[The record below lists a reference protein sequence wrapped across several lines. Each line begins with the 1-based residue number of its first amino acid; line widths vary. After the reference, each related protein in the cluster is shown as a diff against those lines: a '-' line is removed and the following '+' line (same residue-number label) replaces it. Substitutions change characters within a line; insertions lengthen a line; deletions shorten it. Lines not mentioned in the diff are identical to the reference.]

1 LIYNYQYNISIK
13 YFRRISMAA
22 QLGGQPITILREGTQ
37 RTTGSEAQRGNIM
50 AAKVVAS
57 AVRTTLGPKGMDKML
72 VNSAGQV
79 TITNDGATILDEMD
93 IKHPA
98 AKMVV
103 EVAKTQDDEV
113 GDGTTTAAILTGE
126 LLAKAEDLLDL
137 NVHSTTITAGYA
149 LAASKSHEILEG
161 LTSDISGDDE
171 DTLINIAG
179 TALTGKGAESSK
191 DILAP
196 LVVRAVKSIVK
207 KGVDGKDT
215 VDIKDIQIERRVE
228 GEMEDTELVEG
239 LIIDRTRTHQSMPKR
254 VVDPRIAILATP
266 IEVRSTEFKSEIT
279 LTGVTERR
287 AFIDREEEMIREV
300 VDKVINSG
308 ATAVFC
314 KKGVDDLARHYLAKA
329 GLFVIHRVNFK
340 QLKKLAECTNGRIIT
355 NLDELTPDDLGTAGI
370 VEEVMVGNGEM
381 IFIRDCPDKKTIS
394 IILRGGT
401 EQVVDN
407 LARAMHDA
415 LMVVGVVLEDGRVVA
430 GGGSPEIE
438 LALRLREYAA
448 SLKGREQLAV
458 NKFAEAIEV
467 IPTTLAETS
476 GLDHIDKLV
485 ELKSRHEAGEKYAGL
500 NVFANKIEDMKA
512 VGVVEPLKVK
522 LQAIDS
528 ASEAASMIL
537 RIDDVIAATKEQK
550 GPKQAPGL
558 KDYEV

>member
-1 LIYNYQYNISIK
+1 
-13 YFRRISMAA
+13 MAA

-37 RTTGSEAQRGNIM
+37 RTTGSEAQKGNIM

-126 LLAKAEDLLDL
+126 LLAKAEDLLDMH
-137 NVHSTTITAGYA
+137 VHSTTIVAGYA
-149 LAASKSHEILEG
+149 LAASKSHEILKE
-161 LTSDISGDDE
+161 LTTEISGDDE

-191 DILAP
+191 DILSP
-196 LVVRAVKSIVK
+196 LVVRAVKSIIK
-207 KGVDGKDT
+207 TGVDGKNT
-215 VDIKDIQIERRVE
+215 IDIKDIQIERRVE
-228 GEMEDTELVEG
+228 GEMDDTELVEG
-239 LIIDRTRTHQSMPKR
+239 MIIDRSRTHQSMPKR
-254 VVDPRIAILATP
+254 VVDPKIAILAAP
-266 IEVRSTEFKSEIT
+266 IEVRSMEFKSEIS
-279 LTGVTERR
+279 LTGVTQRR
-287 AFIDREEEMIREV
+287 AFIDREEQMIKEV

-314 KKGVDDLARHYLAKA
+314 KKGVDELARHYLAKA

-340 QLKKLAECTNGRIIT
+340 QLKKLAECTNGRIVT
-355 NLDELTPDDLGTAGI
+355 NLDELTSDDLGTAGV

-381 IFIRDCPDKKTIS
+381 IFIRDCPNEKIIS

-407 LARAMHDA
+407 LARAIHDA
-415 LMVVGVVLEDGRVVA
+415 LMVVGVVLEDGHVVA

-467 IPTTLAETS
+467 IPVTLAETS

-485 ELKSRHEAGEKYAGL
+485 ELKSSHEAGEKYAGL
-500 NVFANKIEDMKA
+500 NVFTNEIEDMKA
-512 VGVVEPLKVK
+512 AGVVEPLKVK

-558 KDYEV
+558 MDYEV

>member
-1 LIYNYQYNISIK
+1 
-13 YFRRISMAA
+13 MAA

-191 DILAP
+191 DVLAP
-196 LVVRAVKSIVK
+196 LVVRAVKSILK
-207 KGVDGKDT
+207 TGVDGKDT

-239 LIIDRTRTHQSMPKR
+239 LIIDRTRTHQSMPKQ
-254 VVDPRIAILATP
+254 VLDARIAILATP
-266 IEVRSTEFKSEIT
+266 IEVRSMEFKSEIT

-287 AFIDREEEMIREV
+287 AFIDREEQMIREV

-308 ATAVFC
+308 ANAVFC
-314 KKGVDDLARHYLAKA
+314 KKGVDELARHYLAKA
-329 GLFVIHRVNFK
+329 GIFVIHRVNFNE
-340 QLKKLAECTNGRIIT
+340 LKKLAECTNGRIIT
-355 NLDELTPDDLGTAGI
+355 NLDEMTPDDLGTAGV

-381 IFIRDCPDKKTIS
+381 IFIRNCPDKKTIS

-467 IPTTLAETS
+467 IPRTLAETS

-500 NVFANKIEDMKA
+500 NVFANEIEDMKA
-512 VGVVEPLKVK
+512 AGVVEPLKVK

>member
-1 LIYNYQYNISIK
+1 
-13 YFRRISMAA
+13 MAA

-215 VDIKDIQIERRVE
+215 VDIKDIRIERRVE

-254 VVDPRIAILATP
+254 VEDARIAILATP
-266 IEVRSTEFKSEIT
+266 IEVRSMEFKSEIT

-340 QLKKLAECTNGRIIT
+340 QLKKLAECTNGRIIN
-355 NLDELTPDDLGTAGI
+355 NLDELTPDDLGTAGV

-381 IFIRDCPDKKTIS
+381 IFIRDCPDKKIIS

>member
-1 LIYNYQYNISIK
+1 
-13 YFRRISMAA
+13 MAA
-22 QLGGQPITILREGTQ
+22 QLGGQPITILKQGTQ
-37 RTTGSEAQRGNIM
+37 RTTGSEAQKGNIM

-126 LLAKAEDLLDL
+126 LLSKAEDLLDM
-137 NVHSTTITAGYA
+137 NVHSTTIVAGYA

-179 TALTGKGAESSK
+179 TALTGKGAESSR
-191 DILAP
+191 DVLAP

-207 KGVDGKDT
+207 TGVDGKNT
-215 VDIKDIQIERRVE
+215 VDIKDIQMERRVE

-254 VVDPRIAILATP
+254 VVDPKIAILAAP
-266 IEVRSTEFKSEIT
+266 IEVRSMEFKSEIT

-287 AFIDREEEMIREV
+287 AFIDREEEMIKEV

-308 ATAVFC
+308 ANAIFC
-314 KKGVDDLARHYLAKA
+314 KKGVDELARHYLAKA

-340 QLKKLAECTNGRIIT
+340 QLKQLAECTNGRIVT
-355 NLDELTPDDLGTAGI
+355 NLDEMTPDDLGTAGV

-381 IFIRDCPDKKTIS
+381 IFIRDCPNKKTIS
-394 IILRGGT
+394 MILRGGT

-407 LARAMHDA
+407 LARAMNDA

-476 GLDHIDKLV
+476 GLDHIDKIV

-512 VGVVEPLKVK
+512 AGVVEPLKVK

-537 RIDDVIAATKEQK
+537 RIDDIIAATKEQK

>member
-1 LIYNYQYNISIK
+1 
-13 YFRRISMAA
+13 MAA
-22 QLGGQPITILREGTQ
+22 QLGGQPITILRQGTQ

-126 LLAKAEDLLDL
+126 LLSKAEDLLDL

-191 DILAP
+191 DVLAP

-207 KGVDGKDT
+207 TGVDGKDT
-215 VDIKDIQIERRVE
+215 VDIKDIQMERRVE

-287 AFIDREEEMIREV
+287 AFIDREEQMIREV

-308 ATAVFC
+308 ANAVFC
-314 KKGVDDLARHYLAKA
+314 KKGVDELARHYLAKA
-329 GLFVIHRVNFK
+329 GIFVIHRVNFNE
-340 QLKKLAECTNGRIIT
+340 LKKLAECTNGRIIT
-355 NLDELTPDDLGTAGI
+355 NLDEMTPDDLGTAGV

-500 NVFANKIEDMKA
+500 NVFANEIEDMKA
-512 VGVVEPLKVK
+512 AGVVEPLKVK

-537 RIDDVIAATKEQK
+537 RIDDIVAATKEQK

-558 KDYEV
+558 MDYEV

>member
-1 LIYNYQYNISIK
+1 
-13 YFRRISMAA
+13 MAA

-37 RTTGSEAQRGNIM
+37 RTTGSEAQKGNIM

-126 LLAKAEDLLDL
+126 LLAKAEDLLDMH
-137 NVHSTTITAGYA
+137 VHSTTIVAGYA
-149 LAASKSHEILEG
+149 LAASKSHEILKG
-161 LTSDISGDDE
+161 LTTEISGDDE

-191 DILAP
+191 DILSP
-196 LVVRAVKSIVK
+196 LVVRAVKSIIK
-207 KGVDGKDT
+207 TGVDGKNT
-215 VDIKDIQIERRVE
+215 IDIKDIQIERRVE
-228 GEMEDTELVEG
+228 GEMDDTELVEG
-239 LIIDRTRTHQSMPKR
+239 MIIDRSRTHQSMPKR
-254 VVDPRIAILATP
+254 VVDPKIAILAAP
-266 IEVRSTEFKSEIT
+266 IEVRSMEFKSEIS
-279 LTGVTERR
+279 LTGVTQRR
-287 AFIDREEEMIREV
+287 AFIDREEQMIKEV

-314 KKGVDDLARHYLAKA
+314 KKGVDELARHYLAKA

-340 QLKKLAECTNGRIIT
+340 QLKKLAECTNGRIVT
-355 NLDELTPDDLGTAGI
+355 NLDELTSDDLGTAGV

-381 IFIRDCPDKKTIS
+381 IFIRDCPNEKIIS

-407 LARAMHDA
+407 LARAIHDA
-415 LMVVGVVLEDGRVVA
+415 LMVVGVVLEDGHVVA

-467 IPTTLAETS
+467 IPITLAETS

-485 ELKSRHEAGEKYAGL
+485 ELKSSHEAGEKYAGL
-500 NVFANKIEDMKA
+500 NVFTNEIEDMKA
-512 VGVVEPLKVK
+512 AGVVEPLKVK

-558 KDYEV
+558 MDYEV

>member
-1 LIYNYQYNISIK
+1 
-13 YFRRISMAA
+13 MAA

-37 RTTGSEAQRGNIM
+37 RTTGSEAQKGNIM

-113 GDGTTTAAILTGE
+113 GDGTTSAAILTGE
-126 LLAKAEDLLDL
+126 LLSKAEDLLDM
-137 NVHSTTITAGYA
+137 NVHCTTITAGYA
-149 LAASKSHEILEG
+149 LASSKSHEILEG
-161 LTSDISGDDE
+161 LASDISGDDE

-191 DILAP
+191 DILSP
-196 LVVRAVKSIVK
+196 LVVKAVKSIIK
-207 KGVDGKDT
+207 TGVDGKDT

-228 GEMEDTELVEG
+228 GEMDDTELVEG

-254 VVDPRIAILATP
+254 VEDARIAILATP
-266 IEVRSTEFKSEIT
+266 IEVRSMEFKSEIT

-287 AFIDREEEMIREV
+287 AFIDREEQMVKEV

-329 GLFVIHRVNFK
+329 GIFVIHRVNFK
-340 QLKKLAECTNGRIIT
+340 QLKKLAECTNGRVIT
-355 NLDELTPDDLGTAGI
+355 NLDELTPDDLGTAGV

-381 IFIRDCPDKKTIS
+381 IFIRDCPDKKIIS

-438 LALRLREYAA
+438 LALRLREYAT

-485 ELKSRHEAGEKYAGL
+485 ELKSQHEAGEKYAGL
-500 NVFANKIEDMKA
+500 NVFANRIEDMKA
-512 VGVVEPLKVK
+512 AGVVEPLKVK

-537 RIDDVIAATKEQK
+537 RIDDIIAATKEQK

>member
-1 LIYNYQYNISIK
+1 
-13 YFRRISMAA
+13 MAA

-215 VDIKDIQIERRVE
+215 VDIKDIRIERRVE

-254 VVDPRIAILATP
+254 VEDARIAILATP
-266 IEVRSTEFKSEIT
+266 IEVRSMEFKSEIT

-355 NLDELTPDDLGTAGI
+355 NLDELTPDDLGTAGV

-381 IFIRDCPDKKTIS
+381 IFIRDCPDKKIIS

>member
-1 LIYNYQYNISIK
+1 
-13 YFRRISMAA
+13 MAA
-22 QLGGQPITILREGTQ
+22 QLGGQPTTILRQGTQ
-37 RTTGSEAQRGNIM
+37 RTTGSEAQKGNIM

-103 EVAKTQDDEV
+103 EVARTQDDEV
-113 GDGTTTAAILTGE
+113 GDGTTSAAILTGE
-126 LLAKAEDLLDL
+126 LLSKAEELLDM
-137 NVHSTTITAGYA
+137 NVHSTTITAGYT
-149 LAASKSHEILEG
+149 LAAIKSHEILEG
-161 LTSDISGDDE
+161 LASDISGDDE

-191 DILAP
+191 GVLAP
-196 LVVRAVKSIVK
+196 LVVRAVKSIIK
-207 KGVDGKDT
+207 TGVDGKDT
-215 VDIKDIQIERRVE
+215 ANIKDIQIERRVE
-228 GEMEDTELVEG
+228 GEMDDTELVEG
-239 LIIDRTRTHQSMPKR
+239 MIIDRTRTHQSMPKR
-254 VVDPRIAILATP
+254 VVDARIAILATP
-266 IEVRSTEFKSEIT
+266 IEVRSIEFKSEIT
-279 LTGVTERR
+279 LSGVTERR
-287 AFIDREEEMIREV
+287 AFIDREEQMIKEV

-308 ATAVFC
+308 ANAVFC
-314 KKGVDDLARHYLAKA
+314 KKGVDELARHYLAKA
-329 GLFVIHRVNFK
+329 GIFVIHRVNFK
-340 QLKKLAECTNGRIIT
+340 ELKKLAECTNGRVIT
-355 NLDELTPDDLGTAGI
+355 NLDELTLDHLGTAGV

-381 IFIRDCPDKKTIS
+381 IFIRDCPDKKIIS

-415 LMVVGVVLEDGRVVA
+415 LMVVRVVLEDGRVVA

-485 ELKSRHEAGEKYAGL
+485 ELKSRHEAGDKYAGL
-500 NVFANKIEDMKA
+500 NVFANEIEDMKVA
-512 VGVVEPLKVK
+512 GVVEPLKVK

-537 RIDDVIAATKEQK
+537 RIDDIIAATKEQK

-558 KDYEV
+558 KDYEF

>member
-1 LIYNYQYNISIK
+1 
-13 YFRRISMAA
+13 MAA
-22 QLGGQPITILREGTQ
+22 QLGGQPITILRQGTQ
-37 RTTGSEAQRGNIM
+37 RTTGSEAQKGNIM

-79 TITNDGATILDEMD
+79 TVTNDGATILDEMD

-113 GDGTTTAAILTGE
+113 GDGTTSAAILTGE
-126 LLAKAEDLLDL
+126 LLSKAEDLLDMH
-137 NVHSTTITAGYA
+137 VHCTTITAGYT
-149 LAASKSHEILEG
+149 LAANKSHEILEG
-161 LTSDISGDDE
+161 LASDISGDDE
-171 DTLINIAG
+171 DILINIAG

-191 DILAP
+191 DVLAP
-196 LVVRAVKSIVK
+196 LVVKAVKSIVRT
-207 KGVDGKDT
+207 GVDGKDT
-215 VDIKDIQIERRVE
+215 VDIKDIQIERRVQ

-239 LIIDRTRTHQSMPKR
+239 LIIDRARTHQSMPKR
-254 VVDPRIAILATP
+254 VVDARIAILATP
-266 IEVRSTEFKSEIT
+266 IEVRSMEFKSEIS

-287 AFIDREEEMIREV
+287 AFIDREEQMIREV

-308 ATAVFC
+308 ANAVFC
-314 KKGVDDLARHYLAKA
+314 KKGVDELARHYLAKA
-329 GLFVIHRVNFK
+329 GIFVIHRVNFR

-355 NLDELTPDDLGTAGI
+355 NLDEMTPDDLGNAGV

-381 IFIRDCPDKKTIS
+381 IFISDCPDKKTIS

-485 ELKSRHEAGEKYAGL
+485 ELKSRHEAGGKYAGL
-500 NVFANKIEDMKA
+500 NVFANEIEDMKA
-512 VGVVEPLKVK
+512 AGVVEPLKVK

-537 RIDDVIAATKEQK
+537 RIDDIIAATKEQK

>member
-1 LIYNYQYNISIK
+1 
-13 YFRRISMAA
+13 MAA

-79 TITNDGATILDEMD
+79 TISNDGATILDEMD

-113 GDGTTTAAILTGE
+113 GDGTTSAAILTGE

-149 LAASKSHEILEG
+149 LAANKSHEILEE
-161 LTSDISGDDE
+161 LASDISGDDE

-207 KGVDGKDT
+207 TGVDGKDT
-215 VDIKDIQIERRVE
+215 VDIKDIRIERRVE

-254 VVDPRIAILATP
+254 VEDARIAILATP
-266 IEVRSTEFKSEIT
+266 IEVRSMEFKSEIT

-355 NLDELTPDDLGTAGI
+355 NLDELTPDDLGTAGV

-381 IFIRDCPDKKTIS
+381 IFIRDCPDKKIIS

-467 IPTTLAETS
+467 IPKTLAETS

-485 ELKSRHEAGEKYAGL
+485 ELKSKHETGEKYTGL
-500 NVFANKIEDMKA
+500 NVVANKIEDMKA
-512 VGVVEPLKVK
+512 AGVVEPLKVK

-537 RIDDVIAATKEQK
+537 RIDDVVAATKEQK

-558 KDYEV
+558 RDYEV

>member
-1 LIYNYQYNISIK
+1 
-13 YFRRISMAA
+13 MAA

-215 VDIKDIQIERRVE
+215 VDIKDIRIERRVE

>member
-1 LIYNYQYNISIK
+1 
-13 YFRRISMAA
+13 MAA
-22 QLGGQPITILREGTQ
+22 QLGGQPTTILRQGTQ
-37 RTTGSEAQRGNIM
+37 RTTGSEAQKGNIM

-103 EVAKTQDDEV
+103 EVARTQDDEV
-113 GDGTTTAAILTGE
+113 GDGTTSAAILTGE
-126 LLAKAEDLLDL
+126 LLSKAEELLDM
-137 NVHSTTITAGYA
+137 NVHSTTITAGYT
-149 LAASKSHEILEG
+149 LAAIKSHEILEG
-161 LTSDISGDDE
+161 LASDISGDDE

-191 DILAP
+191 GVLAP
-196 LVVRAVKSIVK
+196 LVVRAVKSIIK
-207 KGVDGKDT
+207 TGVDGKDT
-215 VDIKDIQIERRVE
+215 ANIKDIQIERRVE
-228 GEMEDTELVEG
+228 GEMDDTELVEG
-239 LIIDRTRTHQSMPKR
+239 MIIDRTRTHQSMPKR
-254 VVDPRIAILATP
+254 VVDARIAILATP
-266 IEVRSTEFKSEIT
+266 IEVRSIEFKSEIT
-279 LTGVTERR
+279 LSGVTERR
-287 AFIDREEEMIREV
+287 AFIDREEQMIKEV

-308 ATAVFC
+308 ANAVFC
-314 KKGVDDLARHYLAKA
+314 KKGVDELARHYLAKA
-329 GLFVIHRVNFK
+329 GIFVIHRVNFK
-340 QLKKLAECTNGRIIT
+340 ELKKLAECTNGRVIT
-355 NLDELTPDDLGTAGI
+355 NLDELTLDHLGTAGV

-381 IFIRDCPDKKTIS
+381 IFIRDCPDKKIIS

-415 LMVVGVVLEDGRVVA
+415 LMVVRVVLEDGRVVA

-485 ELKSRHEAGEKYAGL
+485 ELKSRHEAGDKYAGL
-500 NVFANKIEDMKA
+500 NVFANEIEDMKA
-512 VGVVEPLKVK
+512 AGVVEPLKVK

-537 RIDDVIAATKEQK
+537 RIDDIIAATKEQK

-558 KDYEV
+558 KDYEF

>member
-1 LIYNYQYNISIK
+1 
-13 YFRRISMAA
+13 MAA
-22 QLGGQPITILREGTQ
+22 QLGGQPITILRQGTQ
-37 RTTGSEAQRGNIM
+37 RTTGSEAQKGNIM

-103 EVAKTQDDEV
+103 EVARTQDDKV
-113 GDGTTTAAILTGE
+113 GDGTTSAAILTGE
-126 LLAKAEDLLDL
+126 LLSKAEELLDM

-149 LAASKSHEILEG
+149 LAVNKSHEILKG
-161 LTSDISGDDE
+161 LASDISGDDE

-191 DILAP
+191 DILSP

-207 KGVDGKDT
+207 TGVDGKDT

-254 VVDPRIAILATP
+254 VINPKIAILATP
-266 IEVRSTEFKSEIT
+266 IEVRSMEFKSEIS
-279 LTGVTERR
+279 LTGVTQRR
-287 AFIDREEEMIREV
+287 AFIDREEQMIKEV

-308 ATAVFC
+308 ANAVFC
-314 KKGVDDLARHYLAKA
+314 KKGVDELARHYLAKA

-340 QLKKLAECTNGRIIT
+340 QLKKLAECTNGHIVT
-355 NLDELTPDDLGTAGI
+355 NLDELNPDDLGTAGV

-381 IFIRDCPDKKTIS
+381 IFIRDCPNKKTIS

-401 EQVVDN
+401 EQVVNN
-407 LARAMHDA
+407 LARAMNDA
-415 LMVVGVVLEDGRVVA
+415 FMVVGVVLEDGRVVA

-438 LALRLREYAA
+438 LALRLKEYAA

-458 NKFAEAIEV
+458 NMFAEAIEV
-467 IPTTLAETS
+467 IPKTLAETS
-476 GLDHIDKLV
+476 GLDHIDKIV

-500 NVFANKIEDMKA
+500 NVFTNEIEDMKA
-512 VGVVEPLKVK
+512 AGVVEPLKVK

-537 RIDDVIAATKEQK
+537 RIDDNIASTKEQK

-558 KDYEV
+558 RDYEV

>member
-1 LIYNYQYNISIK
+1 
-13 YFRRISMAA
+13 MAA
-22 QLGGQPITILREGTQ
+22 QLGGQPITILRQGTQ

-207 KGVDGKDT
+207 KGVDGKYT

-228 GEMEDTELVEG
+228 GEMDDTELVEG

-254 VVDPRIAILATP
+254 VEDARIAILATP
-266 IEVRSTEFKSEIT
+266 IEVRSMEFKSEIT

-287 AFIDREEEMIREV
+287 AFIDREEEMIKEV

-329 GLFVIHRVNFK
+329 GIFVIHRVNFK
-340 QLKKLAECTNGRIIT
+340 QLKKLAECTNGRLIT
-355 NLDELTPDDLGTAGI
+355 NLDELTPDDLGTAGV

-467 IPTTLAETS
+467 IPKTLAETS

-512 VGVVEPLKVK
+512 AGVVEPLKVK

>member
-1 LIYNYQYNISIK
+1 
-13 YFRRISMAA
+13 MAA
-22 QLGGQPITILREGTQ
+22 QLGGQPITILRQGTQ
-37 RTTGSEAQRGNIM
+37 RTTGSEAQKGNIM

-149 LAASKSHEILEG
+149 LAANKSHEILEG

-191 DILAP
+191 DVLAP
-196 LVVRAVKSIVK
+196 LVVRAVKSILK
-207 KGVDGKDT
+207 TGVDGKDT
-215 VDIKDIQIERRVE
+215 VDIKDIQMERRVE

-279 LTGVTERR
+279 LTGVSERR
-287 AFIDREEEMIREV
+287 AFIDREEQMIREV

-308 ATAVFC
+308 ANAVFC
-314 KKGVDDLARHYLAKA
+314 KKGVDELARHYLAKA
-329 GLFVIHRVNFK
+329 GIFVIHRVNFNE
-340 QLKKLAECTNGRIIT
+340 LKKLAECTNGRIIT
-355 NLDELTPDDLGTAGI
+355 NLDEMTPDDLGTAGV

-381 IFIRDCPDKKTIS
+381 IFVRNCPDKKTIS

-467 IPTTLAETS
+467 IPVTLAETS

-500 NVFANKIEDMKA
+500 NVFANEIQDMKA
-512 VGVVEPLKVK
+512 AGVVEPLKVK

-537 RIDDVIAATKEQK
+537 RIDDVIAATKEQT

>member
-1 LIYNYQYNISIK
+1 
-13 YFRRISMAA
+13 MAA

-113 GDGTTTAAILTGE
+113 GDGTTSAAILTGE

-179 TALTGKGAESSK
+179 TALTGKGAESSREV
-191 DILAP
+191 LAP

-207 KGVDGKDT
+207 KGVDGKYT
-215 VDIKDIQIERRVE
+215 VDIKDIRIERRVE

-254 VVDPRIAILATP
+254 VEDARIAILATP
-266 IEVRSTEFKSEIT
+266 IEVRSMEFKSEIS
-279 LTGVTERR
+279 LTGVTQRR
-287 AFIDREEEMIREV
+287 AFIDREEEMIKEV

-314 KKGVDDLARHYLAKA
+314 KKGVDELARHYLAKA

-340 QLKKLAECTNGRIIT
+340 QLKKLAECTSGRIIT
-355 NLDELTPDDLGTAGI
+355 NLDELTPDDLGTAGV

-467 IPTTLAETS
+467 IPVTLAETS

-512 VGVVEPLKVK
+512 AGVVEPLKVK

-537 RIDDVIAATKEQK
+537 RIDDIVAATKEQK

-558 KDYEV
+558 MDYEV

>member
-1 LIYNYQYNISIK
+1 
-13 YFRRISMAA
+13 MAA

-37 RTTGSEAQRGNIM
+37 RTTGSEAQKGNIM

-57 AVRTTLGPKGMDKML
+57 AVRTT
-72 VNSAGQV
+72 
-79 TITNDGATILDEMD
+79 
-93 IKHPA
+93 PA

-126 LLAKAEDLLDL
+126 LLAKAEDLLDMH
-137 NVHSTTITAGYA
+137 VHSTTIVAGYA
-149 LAASKSHEILEG
+149 LAASKSHEILKG
-161 LTSDISGDDE
+161 LTTEITGDDE

-191 DILAP
+191 DILSP
-196 LVVRAVKSIVK
+196 LVVRAVKSIIK
-207 KGVDGKDT
+207 TGVDGKNT
-215 VDIKDIQIERRVE
+215 IDIKDIQIERRVE
-228 GEMEDTELVEG
+228 GEMDDTELVEG
-239 LIIDRTRTHQSMPKR
+239 MIIDRSRTHQSMPKR
-254 VVDPRIAILATP
+254 VVDPKIAILAAP
-266 IEVRSTEFKSEIT
+266 IEVRSMEFKSEIS
-279 LTGVTERR
+279 LTGVTQRR
-287 AFIDREEEMIREV
+287 AFIDREEQMIKEV

-314 KKGVDDLARHYLAKA
+314 KKGVDELARHYLAKA

-340 QLKKLAECTNGRIIT
+340 QLKKLAECTNGRIVT
-355 NLDELTPDDLGTAGI
+355 NLDELTSDDLGTAGV

-381 IFIRDCPDKKTIS
+381 IFIRDCPNEKIIS

-407 LARAMHDA
+407 LARAIHDA
-415 LMVVGVVLEDGRVVA
+415 LMVVGVVLEDGHVVA

-467 IPTTLAETS
+467 IPITLAETS

-485 ELKSRHEAGEKYAGL
+485 ELKSSHEAGEKYAGL
-500 NVFANKIEDMKA
+500 NVFTNEIEDMKA
-512 VGVVEPLKVK
+512 AGVVEPLKVK

-558 KDYEV
+558 MDYEV

>member
-1 LIYNYQYNISIK
+1 
-13 YFRRISMAA
+13 MAA
-22 QLGGQPITILREGTQ
+22 QLGGQPITILRQGTQ
-37 RTTGSEAQRGNIM
+37 RTTGSEAQKGNIM

-103 EVAKTQDDEV
+103 EVARTQDDKV
-113 GDGTTTAAILTGE
+113 GDGTTSAAILTGE
-126 LLAKAEDLLDL
+126 LLSKAEELLDM

-149 LAASKSHEILEG
+149 LAVNKSHEILKG
-161 LTSDISGDDE
+161 LASDISGDDE

-191 DILAP
+191 DILSP

-207 KGVDGKDT
+207 TGVDGKDT

-254 VVDPRIAILATP
+254 VINPKIAILATP
-266 IEVRSTEFKSEIT
+266 IEVRSMEFKSEIS
-279 LTGVTERR
+279 LTGVTQRR
-287 AFIDREEEMIREV
+287 AFIDREEQMIKEV

-308 ATAVFC
+308 ANAVFC
-314 KKGVDDLARHYLAKA
+314 KKGVDELARHYLAKA

-340 QLKKLAECTNGRIIT
+340 QLKKLAECTNGHIVT
-355 NLDELTPDDLGTAGI
+355 NLDELNPDDLGTAGV

-381 IFIRDCPDKKTIS
+381 IFIRDCPNKKTIS

-401 EQVVDN
+401 EQVVNN
-407 LARAMHDA
+407 LARAMNDA
-415 LMVVGVVLEDGRVVA
+415 FMVVGVVLEDGRVVA

-458 NKFAEAIEV
+458 NMFAEAIEV
-467 IPTTLAETS
+467 IPKTLAETS
-476 GLDHIDKLV
+476 GLDHIDKIV

-500 NVFANKIEDMKA
+500 NVFTNEIEDMKA
-512 VGVVEPLKVK
+512 AGVVEPLKVK

-537 RIDDVIAATKEQK
+537 RIDDNIASTKEQK

-558 KDYEV
+558 RDYEV

>member
-1 LIYNYQYNISIK
+1 
-13 YFRRISMAA
+13 MAA

-37 RTTGSEAQRGNIM
+37 RTTGSEAQKGNIM

-79 TITNDGATILDEMD
+79 TVTNDGATILDEMD

-113 GDGTTTAAILTGE
+113 GDGTTSAAILTGE
-126 LLAKAEDLLDL
+126 LLSKAEELLDM
-137 NVHSTTITAGYA
+137 NVHSTTIVAGYA

-191 DILAP
+191 DILSP

-207 KGVDGKDT
+207 TGVDGKDT

-254 VVDPRIAILATP
+254 VIDPKIAILAAP
-266 IEVRSTEFKSEIT
+266 IEVKSMEFKSEIS

-287 AFIDREEEMIREV
+287 AFIDREEEMIKEV

-308 ATAVFC
+308 ANAVFC
-314 KKGVDDLARHYLAKA
+314 KKGVDELARHYLAKA

-340 QLKKLAECTNGRIIT
+340 QLKKLAECTNGRIVT
-355 NLDELTPDDLGTAGI
+355 NLDEMTPDDLGTAGV

-381 IFIRDCPDKKTIS
+381 IFIRDCPIKNTTS
-394 IILRGGT
+394 MILRGGT

-458 NKFAEAIEV
+458 NKFAEAVEV

-512 VGVVEPLKVK
+512 AGVVEPLKVK

>member
-1 LIYNYQYNISIK
+1 
-13 YFRRISMAA
+13 MAA

-113 GDGTTTAAILTGE
+113 GDGTTSAAILTGE

-215 VDIKDIQIERRVE
+215 VDIKDIRIERRVE
-228 GEMEDTELVEG
+228 GEMEDTEIVEG

-254 VVDPRIAILATP
+254 VEDARIAILATP
-266 IEVRSTEFKSEIT
+266 IEVRSMEFKSEIT

-329 GLFVIHRVNFK
+329 GLFVIHRVNFN

-355 NLDELTPDDLGTAGI
+355 NLDELTPDDLGTAGV

-485 ELKSRHEAGEKYAGL
+485 ELKSKHEAGDKYAGL

-512 VGVVEPLKVK
+512 AGVVEPLKVK

-558 KDYEV
+558 RDYEV

>member
-1 LIYNYQYNISIK
+1 
-13 YFRRISMAA
+13 MAA
-22 QLGGQPITILREGTQ
+22 QLGGQPITILKQGTQ
-37 RTTGSEAQRGNIM
+37 RTTGSEAQKGNIM

-113 GDGTTTAAILTGE
+113 GDGTTSAAILTGE
-126 LLAKAEDLLDL
+126 LLAKAEDLLDMD
-137 NVHSTTITAGYA
+137 VHCTTITAGYA
-149 LAASKSHEILEG
+149 LAANKSHEILEG
-161 LTSDISGDDE
+161 LTSDISEDDE

-191 DILAP
+191 NVLAP

-207 KGVDGKDT
+207 TGVDGKDT

-239 LIIDRTRTHQSMPKR
+239 LIIDRTRTHQSMPKQ
-254 VVDPRIAILATP
+254 VLDARIAILATP
-266 IEVRSTEFKSEIT
+266 IEVRSMEFKSEIT

-287 AFIDREEEMIREV
+287 AFIDREEQMIKEV

-308 ATAVFC
+308 ANAVFC
-314 KKGVDDLARHYLAKA
+314 KRGVDELARHYLAKA
-329 GLFVIHRVNFK
+329 GIFVIHRVNFK
-340 QLKKLAECTNGRIIT
+340 ELKKLAEYTNGRLIT
-355 NLDELTPDDLGTAGI
+355 NLDELTSDDLGTAGV

-381 IFIRDCPDKKTIS
+381 IFIRDGPDKKTIS

-401 EQVVDN
+401 EQVVGN
-407 LARAMHDA
+407 LARAMNDA

-467 IPTTLAETS
+467 IPRTLAETS

-500 NVFANKIEDMKA
+500 NVFANEIEDMKA
-512 VGVVEPLKVK
+512 AGVVEPLKVK

-537 RIDDVIAATKEQK
+537 RIDDIISATKEQK

>member
-1 LIYNYQYNISIK
+1 
-13 YFRRISMAA
+13 MAA

-126 LLAKAEDLLDL
+126 LLAKAEDLLDMD
-137 NVHSTTITAGYA
+137 VHCTTITAGYA
-149 LAASKSHEILEG
+149 LAANKSHEILEG

-215 VDIKDIQIERRVE
+215 VDIKDIRIERRVE

>member
-1 LIYNYQYNISIK
+1 
-13 YFRRISMAA
+13 MAA

-215 VDIKDIQIERRVE
+215 VDIKDIRIERRVE

-415 LMVVGVVLEDGRVVA
+415 LMVVGVVLKDGRVVA

-528 ASEAASMIL
+528 ASEAANMIL